1 MVDLVD
7 QQNERD
13 EVELDAS
20 VGLVRR
26 AAANIPKGEAGE
38 CEECGEYFERIVNGH
53 CGRCRDKLGL
63 P

>member
-1 MVDLVD
+1 MPDLID

-13 EVELDAS
+13 EVELDAGIS
-20 VGLVRR
+20 LVRR

-38 CEECGEYFERIVNGH
+38 CEECGEYFIRIVNGY